1 MAAALKAVLFDV
13 DFTLCRPG
21 PELSPERY
29 ARIASRHGVTLDPAC
44 YDKARE
50 AAVLNLKRHPELLH
64 DDSIWHRF
72 TEEIFTGMGGPEEIA
87 SECATEIEQGW
98 EVSENFELYE
108 DALAALEEV
117 RKAGLRIGLVSN
129 GIRDLHEFVAHH
141 RLEVDAIV
149 DSRTHGRVKPHPT
162 IFERALE
169 LLGAR
174 PAETVMVGDS
184 LEEDIE
190 GARALGMR
198 AILVDRDER
207 HPEVEDRVTDLLALP
222 AALGLARPA

>member
-1 MAAALKAVLFDV
+1 MILRAVLFDV

-21 PELSPERY
+21 PELSPGRY
-29 ARIASRHGVTLDPAC
+29 ARIASRHGVTLDPAR
-44 YDKARE
+44 YDQARE

-72 TEEIFTGMGGPEEIA
+72 TQDIFTGMGGPAAIA
-87 SECATEIEQGW
+87 DECATEIERGW

-108 DALAALEEV
+108 DALAALDEV
-117 RKAGLRIGLVSN
+117 RRAGLRIGLISN
-129 GIRDLHEFVAHH
+129 GVRDLTEFVAHH
-141 RLEVDAIV
+141 RLDVDAIV
-149 DSRTHGRVKPHPT
+149 DSRSHGRVKPHPT
-162 IFERALE
+162 IFQAALE
-169 LLGAR
+169 LLGVEASE
-174 PAETVMVGDS
+174 AAMVGDS

-198 AILVDRDER
+198 AILIDREER
-207 HPEVEDRVTDLLALP
+207 HPEVEDRLTDLLALP

>member
-1 MAAALKAVLFDV
+1 MTNPRAVLFDV

-21 PELSPERY
+21 PELSAERY
-29 ARIASRHGVTLDPAC
+29 ARIASRHGVTLDPAL
-44 YDKARE
+44 YERARE

-87 SECATEIEQGW
+87 SECATEIELGW

-108 DALAALEEV
+108 DALPALEEV
-117 RKAGLRIGLVSN
+117 RRAGLRIGIVSN
-129 GIRDLHEFVAHH
+129 GIRDLTEFVAHH
-141 RLEVDAIV
+141 RLDVDAIV
-149 DSRTHGRVKPHPT
+149 DSRSHGRVKPHPT
-162 IFERALE
+162 IFEAALD
-169 LLGAR
+169 LLGVRAID
-174 PAETVMVGDS
+174 AVMVGDS

-207 HPEVEDRVTDLLALP
+207 HPEVEDRLTDLLGLP